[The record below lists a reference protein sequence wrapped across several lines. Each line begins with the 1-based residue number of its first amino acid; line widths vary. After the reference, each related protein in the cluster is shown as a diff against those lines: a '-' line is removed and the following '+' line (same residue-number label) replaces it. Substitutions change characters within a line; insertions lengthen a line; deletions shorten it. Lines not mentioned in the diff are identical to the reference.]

1 MRLLLFISILFSIAF
16 RPLMPVL
23 DYILNYNEIANK
35 LCINKDES
43 ELLCNGFCYL
53 KEEVS
58 ENEKNR
64 PENNYVKNSV
74 KLLDAI
80 VPQNDILSL
89 KKYFSQKNNS
99 SIDQYLDIDSNYII
113 RLVFHP
119 PIVYF

>member
-1 MRLLLFISILFSIAF
+1 
-16 RPLMPVL
+16 MPVL

-35 LCINKDES
+35 LCINKDEP

>member
-1 MRLLLFISILFSIAF
+1 
-16 RPLMPVL
+16 MPVI
-23 DYILNYNEIANK
+23 DYVLNYDKIATE
-35 LCINKDES
+35 LCENREEP

>member
-1 MRLLLFISILFSIAF
+1 M
-16 RPLMPVL
+16 
-23 DYILNYNEIANK
+23 
-35 LCINKDES
+35 
-43 ELLCNGFCYL
+43 

>member
-1 MRLLLFISILFSIAF
+1 
-16 RPLMPVL
+16 MPVI
-23 DYILNYNEIANK
+23 DYVLNYDKIATE
-35 LCINKDES
+35 LCENRKEP

>member
-1 MRLLLFISILFSIAF
+1 
-16 RPLMPVL
+16 MPVL
-23 DYILNYNEIANK
+23 DYILNYNEIANE
-35 LCINKDES
+35 LCINKDEL

-99 SIDQYLDIDSNYII
+99 SIDQYQDIDSNYII

>member
-1 MRLLLFISILFSIAF
+1 
-16 RPLMPVL
+16 MPVL